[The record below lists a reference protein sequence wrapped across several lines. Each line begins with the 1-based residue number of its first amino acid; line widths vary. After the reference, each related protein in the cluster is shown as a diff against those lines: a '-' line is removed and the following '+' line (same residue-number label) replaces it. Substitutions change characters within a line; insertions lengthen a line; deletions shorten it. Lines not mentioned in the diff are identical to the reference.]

1 MRSTHAKSRL
11 LCRRSGHPRA
21 PLRCTAAR
29 VRRAARQ
36 RGDPVMATIEDR
48 QAARDAKLDELHEK
62 LTRAVEELVSG
73 DDWKR
78 ALTFAANFRSRS
90 FNNTLL
96 IWAQHQA
103 AHELGFVPDPLP
115 TFVAGY
121 KQWQDL
127 GRQVQKGQPG
137 YQILAP
143 ITGRFA
149 SATPANADSWR
160 RLTKFEK
167 PRPGEAV
174 RSR

>member
-1 MRSTHAKSRL
+1 MRFAHAKNWSSCRHTGHSRT
-11 LCRRSGHPRA
+11 

-36 RGDPVMATIEDR
+36 RGDPVMAAIEDR

-62 LTRAVEELVSG
+62 LAGAVEELVSG

-103 AHELGFVPDPLP
+103 AHEQGFVPDPMP
-115 TFVAGY
+115 TYVAGY
-121 KQWQDL
+121 KQWQD
-127 GRQVQKGQPG
+127 RPPG
-137 YQILAP
+137 TEGATRVSDPRARHRPL
-143 ITGRFA
+143 RFCHA
-149 SATPANADSWR
+149 SKCRFMEAT
-160 RLTKFEK
+160 KK
-167 PRPGEAV
+167 V
-174 RSR
+174 RGTSAR